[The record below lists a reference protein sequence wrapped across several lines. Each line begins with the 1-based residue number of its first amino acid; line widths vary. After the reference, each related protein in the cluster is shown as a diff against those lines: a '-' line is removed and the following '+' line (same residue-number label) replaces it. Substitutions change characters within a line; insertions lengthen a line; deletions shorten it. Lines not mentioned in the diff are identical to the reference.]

1 MVGLDVNMV
10 AKCKICRGDC
20 ESSEHIYCKEHG
32 EEIFDKYCYRCNGYV
47 GFTEKHSVQFSDYG
61 VIGGSARWSA
71 DWKEFTW
78 EECNQCGVKKR
89 DNIKSQYPPG
99 IVHMENSSLTWILF
113 SVLWLFIGLALF
125 SVILSAILV
134 ISMIG
139 ALCIA
144 WYWEPK
150 ISNEDLMDFRI
161 KWIAEELEKHLRG
174 DYNYILWGKL
184 TDKQIKKLKLDQRL
198 KGAHEIQPI
207 NFEHLFKSSIH
218 YVNLPAAQQ
227 LCHNAGIMFEGNV
240 DWRMEEKLKAYN
252 HLISLQK
259 GNPKLSKTEHLYL
272 VNNGTR
278 FLLMSKE
285 SLLEKH
291 IHTIPISE
299 NMSKIELVKTIIIH
313 KKINRMTKAML
324 LESYENLPI
333 SNGLKKAEIIQI
345 IIESGS
351 YVESLVDEKYYL

>member
-71 DWKEFTW
+71 GWKEFTW
-78 EECNQCGVKKR
+78 AECNQCGVKMW
-89 DNIKSQYPPG
+89 DNINSQYP
-99 IVHMENSSLTWILF
+99 HNYEQHRMNSFLSWGVFYALF
-113 SVLWLFIGLALF
+113 LFILALLAISEVSMNWF
-125 SVILSAILV
+125 TATFIL
-134 ISMIG
+134 MIG
-139 ALCIA
+139 TLCA
-144 WYWEPK
+144 VWYWGTK
-150 ISNEDLMDFRI
+150 FSDEDLIDFR
-161 KWIAEELEKHLRG
+161 KEWVAKEFEKHLRG
-174 DYNYILWGKL
+174 DYNYIYI
-184 TDKQIKKLKLDQRL
+184 DIKKVKWDQRL
-198 KGAHEIQPI
+198 KEAHEIRPI
-207 NFEHLFKSSIH
+207 EFEHLFKSSIH

-278 FLLMSKE
+278 FLLMSKK
-285 SLLEKH
+285 SLLETH
-291 IHTIPISE
+291 IHAIPISE
-299 NMSKIELVKTIIIH
+299 NMSKIELVKTIIVH

-324 LESYENLPI
+324 LESYEYLPI